1 MGKDIVDKI
10 PCCPEL
16 IKDDNCD
23 EIYFTRTLNYPIRYN
38 EKLTFNGQLILG
50 FKLKR
55 CSKGLVLG
63 DPVYTTTLLPG
74 EKVRLLSTD
83 KRTKF
88 KYDAELHSSYRN
100 EQLSEESYFM
110 TATQEYFS
118 QYENTQEDTGTSS
131 NKGHWDFKGEVEG
144 SLSWLGLGGASA
156 STNEKYNYDNSSTFD
171 YLLKQSSNMKSSATQ
186 AANVTQTA
194 HSLSIGEVNTKQ
206 SIEGSTEEQ
215 YESSSRVFE
224 NYNKA
229 HAVNYLFYR
238 LNKKQ
243 VIHFELVKIERIIHI
258 STTPTMLAT
267 IAPEHITPRHYAA
280 ERKSNLSKEE
290 KNSKVN
296 ETPELRLSFNTLRNH
311 LDDLFRKELIEAMF
325 IDENG
330 KITEFIKDKVEFH
343 YEFSLPTAGIIVKGC
358 LDDCN
363 TLEPERERYYKLQ
376 NDLLEKQIA
385 LLEKSQEYRCCPP
398 SPIIN
403 DD

>member
-38 EKLTFNGQLILG
+38 EKLTFNGQLILS
-50 FKLKR
+50 FRLRR

-88 KYDAELHSSYRN
+88 KYDAESHTSYRN
-100 EQLSEESYFM
+100 EQLSEENYFM

-118 QYENTQEDTGTSS
+118 QYENSQEETGTSS
-131 NKGHWDFKGEVEG
+131 NRGHWDFKGEVEG
-144 SLSWLGLGGASA
+144 SVSILGMGASA
-156 STNEKYNYDNSSTFD
+156 STNEKYNYDNSSAYD

-186 AANVTQTA
+186 AANVTQAA

-224 NYNKA
+224 NDNKA

-243 VIHFELVKIERIIHI
+243 VIQFELIKIERIVHI

-267 IAPEHITPRHYAA
+267 IAPEHITPRYY
-280 ERKSNLSKEE
+280 SNTKKANISKEE
-290 KNSKVN
+290 KSSVIA
-296 ETPELRLSFNTLRNH
+296 EFSILRPSLSTLRNY
-311 LDDLFRKELIEAMF
+311 LDDLFKKELIEAKF
-325 IDENG
+325 IEENE
-330 KITEFIKDKVEFH
+330 KITEFLRDKVEFR

-358 LDDCN
+358 MDECN

-398 SPIIN
+398 SPLIN